1 MPAIINTNIN
11 SLTAQRQLGVSQMQ
25 QSTAMARLSSGLRIN
40 GAKDDAA
47 GLAISERFTAQIRG
61 TNQAQRNAND
71 GISLAQ
77 TAEGDLAQISNNLQ
91 RIREL
96 AVQSANAT
104 NSASDRVSLN
114 NEATALIVEND
125 RVASTSAFNG
135 IKLLD
140 GTFTAQNFQVGAN
153 ATSNDV
159 VAVTSIASARS
170 NSLGVGASS
179 SYSTVVSGGT
189 MAKAVGLASGQ
200 LSLNAVAVGASQTD
214 GVSSSYSLSS
224 GIALASAINAI
235 SGNSNINAT
244 VSATTVAG
252 VSVTTSFTT
261 ALAAGA
267 VTINGVD
274 IGALSAT
281 TTGVGRGA
289 QVAAAINLKTSQT
302 GVTAVA
308 DTTTGAVSLTAADG
322 RNIIVAGST
331 GANASVGLGVG
342 GITYGNFE
350 ARAAMTLAAATES
363 WAAGTLIINGV
374 DMGAIAAGT
383 SITDKCAKVAAAVN
397 AQTARTGITAIDNMA
412 GSISLE
418 GGIYWNSN
426 SDFSL
431 LGTTLTALQRPWW
444 PTPGGSH
451 AGGVVVDKP
460 ATGFQAVTRS
470 TVKLT
475 SSSAAGINLATND
488 IGAAAGGVT
497 KFTGLTTAF
506 TSATTTA
513 GAGVSALDLTTASGS
528 LAALATVDAA
538 ISTINSTRAALG
550 AYQAR
555 FSSVVA
561 SLATTGE
568 NLTASR
574 SRVQDADFAAETAN
588 LSRAQILQQA
598 GTAMVAQANQLP
610 QGVLALLR

>member
-1 MPAIINTNIN
+1 MPSILNTNFS
-11 SLTAQRQLGVSQMQ
+11 SLTAQRQLGVSQNSMAT
-25 QSTAMARLSSGLRIN
+25 SMARLSSGLRIN
-40 GAKDDAA
+40 SAKDDAA

-61 TNQAQRNAND
+61 TNQAGRNAND

-114 NEATALIVEND
+114 NEATTLVVEND
-125 RVASTSAFNG
+125 RIASTSSFNG

-153 ATSNDV
+153 GTSNDV
-159 VAVTSIASARS
+159 VAVSSISSARS

-179 SYSTVVSGGT
+179 SYSTVATGGNLN
-189 MAKAVGLASGQ
+189 KAVGLASGQ
-200 LSLNAVAVGASQTD
+200 LSLNGVAVGASQTD
-214 GVSSSYSLSS
+214 GVSSSYALSS
-224 GIALASAINAI
+224 GMALAAAINAI
-235 SGNSNINAT
+235 SGNSNVNAT
-244 VSATTVAG
+244 VSSTNVAG

-261 ALAAGA
+261 ALVAGA

-281 TTGVGRGA
+281 TTAVGRGA

-308 DTTTGAVSLTAADG
+308 NTTTGAVSLSAADG
-322 RNIIVAGST
+322 RNIIVAGTT
-331 GANASVGLGVG
+331 GAAASVGLGAG
-342 GITYGNFE
+342 GTSYGNLT
-350 ARAAMTLAAATES
+350 AGAAITLAAATTS
-363 WAAGTLIINGV
+363 NAAGTIFINGV
-374 DMGAIAAGT
+374 DVGAIAAGT
-383 SITDKCAKVAAAVN
+383 SNTDKVNKIVAAINAV
-397 AQTARTGITAIDNMA
+397 TARTGVTAIKFTA
-412 GSISLE
+412 GTISL
-418 GGIYWNSN
+418 
-426 SDFSL
+426 
-431 LGTTLTALQRPWW
+431 
-444 PTPGGSH
+444 
-451 AGGVVVDKP
+451 AGGVYNNSSTDNTLTGTVGATLTGLALGGAGTIQLATPTTGLQVVS
-460 ATGFQAVTRS
+460 RS
-470 TVKLT
+470 TVTLT

-488 IGAAAGGVT
+488 IGAVAGAT
-497 KFTGLTTAF
+497 ANFTGLTAAF

-528 LAALATVDAA
+528 LAALATVDSA
-538 ISTINSTRAALG
+538 ISTVNSTRAALG
-550 AYQAR
+550 AHQAR
-555 FSSVVA
+555 FTSVVA

-574 SRVQDADFAAETAN
+574 SRVQDADFAMETAN

>member
-1 MPAIINTNIN
+1 MTSMINTNVN
-11 SLTAQRQLGVSQMQ
+11 SLTAQRQLGESQNDL
-25 QSTAMARLSSGLRIN
+25 STAMARLSSGLRIN
-40 GAKDDAA
+40 SAKDDAA

-125 RVASTSAFNG
+125 RVASTSSFNG

-153 ATSNDV
+153 GTSNDV
-159 VAVTSIASARS
+159 VAVSSIASARS

-179 SYSTVVSGGT
+179 SYSTVANGGNLN
-189 MAKAVGLASGQ
+189 KAVGLASGQ
-200 LSLNAVAVGASQTD
+200 LSLNGVAVGASQTD
-214 GVSSSYSLSS
+214 GVSSSYALSS
-224 GIALASAINAI
+224 GIALAAAINAI
-235 SGNSNINAT
+235 SGNSNVNAT
-244 VSATTVAG
+244 VSATVVPG
-252 VSVTTSFTT
+252 QSVTISFTT

-308 DTTTGAVSLTAADG
+308 DTTNGAVSLTAADG
-322 RNIIVAGST
+322 RNIIVAGTT
-331 GANASVGLGVG
+331 GANASVGLGAGGTSYGNLTAGG
-342 GITYGNFE
+342 GI
-350 ARAAMTLAAATES
+350 TLAAATTS
-363 WAAGTLIINGV
+363 LAAGTIFINGLDV
-374 DMGAIAAGT
+374 GAIAAGI
-383 SITDKCAKVAAAVN
+383 SITDKVNKIVAAINAV
-397 AQTARTGITAIDNMA
+397 TARTGVTAIKFTA
-412 GSISLE
+412 GTISL
-418 GGIYWNSN
+418 
-426 SDFSL
+426 
-431 LGTTLTALQRPWW
+431 
-444 PTPGGSH
+444 
-451 AGGVVVDKP
+451 AGGVYSNSSTDNTLTGTVG
-460 ATGFQAVTRS
+460 ATLTGLAIGGGPGAIQLATPTTGLQAVSRS
-470 TVKLT
+470 TVSLT
-475 SSSAAGINLATND
+475 SSSATGINLATND

-506 TSATTTA
+506 TAATTTA
-513 GAGVSALDLTTASGS
+513 GAGVSSINLTTATGAQ
-528 LAALATVDAA
+528 AALAAVDSAINTV
-538 ISTINSTRAALG
+538 NSTRAALG

-555 FSSVVA
+555 FMSVVA
-561 SLATTGE
+561 SLATTAE

-574 SRVQDADFAAETAN
+574 SRVQDADFAAETAA

-610 QGVLALLR
+610 QGVLALLRQ

>member
-1 MPAIINTNIN
+1 MN
-11 SLTAQRQLGVSQMQ
+11 
-25 QSTAMARLSSGLRIN
+25 
-40 GAKDDAA
+40 
-47 GLAISERFTAQIRG
+47 
-61 TNQAQRNAND
+61 
-71 GISLAQ
+71 
-77 TAEGDLAQISNNLQ
+77 
-91 RIREL
+91 
-96 AVQSANAT
+96 
-104 NSASDRVSLN
+104 
-114 NEATALIVEND
+114 
-125 RVASTSAFNG
+125 
-135 IKLLD
+135 
-140 GTFTAQNFQVGAN
+140 
-153 ATSNDV
+153 
-159 VAVTSIASARS
+159 
-170 NSLGVGASS
+170 
-179 SYSTVVSGGT
+179 
-189 MAKAVGLASGQ
+189 KAVGLASGQ
-200 LSLNAVAVGASQTD
+200 LSLNGVAVGASQTD
-214 GVSSSYSLSS
+214 GVSSSYALSS
-224 GIALASAINAI
+224 GMALAAAINAI
-235 SGNSNINAT
+235 SGNSNVNAT
-244 VSATTVAG
+244 VSSTTVAG
-252 VSVTTSFTT
+252 VSVTASFTT

-274 IGALSAT
+274 IGALCAT
-281 TTGVGRGA
+281 TTAVGRGA
-289 QVAAAINLKTSQT
+289 QVAAAINAKTSQT
-302 GVTAVA
+302 GVTAKA
-308 DTTTGAVSLTAADG
+308 DTTTGAVSLSAADG

-331 GANASVGLGVG
+331 GADASVGLGAG
-342 GITYGNFE
+342 GIEYGNFV

-397 AQTARTGITAIDNMA
+397 AQTARTGVTAIDNMA

-418 GGIYWNSN
+418 GGIYWNSTG
-426 SDFSL
+426 DFSL
-431 LGTTLTALQRPWW
+431 SGTTLSALQRPWW
-444 PTPGGSH
+444 PTPGGAFGA
-451 AGGVVVDKP
+451 AGGTRVDKP
-460 ATGFQAVTRS
+460 AAGFQAVTRS
-470 TVKLT
+470 TVTLT

-497 KFTGLTTAF
+497 NFTGLTTAF
-506 TSATTTA
+506 TRATTTA

>member
-1 MPAIINTNIN
+1 MPSIINTNVN
-11 SLTAQRQLGVSQMQ
+11 SLTAQRQLGVSQN
-25 QSTAMARLSSGLRIN
+25 SLATSMARLSSGLRIN
-40 GAKDDAA
+40 SAKDDAA

-61 TNQAQRNAND
+61 TNQAGRNAND

-153 ATSNDV
+153 GTTNDQ

-179 SYSTVVSGGT
+179 SYSTTVAGGN
-189 MAKAVGLASGQ
+189 MNKAVGLASGQ
-200 LSLNAVAVGASQTD
+200 LSLNGVAVGASQTD
-214 GVSSSYSLSS
+214 GVSSGYALSS
-224 GIALASAINAI
+224 GIALAAAINAI
-235 SGNSNINAT
+235 SGNTNVNAT

-252 VSVTTSFTT
+252 VAVTTSFTT
-261 ALAAGA
+261 ALAAGS

-274 IGALSAT
+274 IGALGAT
-281 TTGVGRGA
+281 TTAVGRGA

-308 DTTTGAVSLTAADG
+308 NTTTGAVSLTAADG
-322 RNIIVAGST
+322 RNIIVAGTT
-331 GANASVGLGVG
+331 GAAASVGLGAG
-342 GITYGNFE
+342 GTSYGNLT
-350 ARAAMTLAAATES
+350 AGTAITLAAATTAN
-363 WAAGTLIINGV
+363 AAGSLFVNGV
-374 DMGAIAAGT
+374 DVGAIAAGT
-383 SITDKCAKVAAAVN
+383 SIADKGDKIAAAIN
-397 AQTARTGITAIDNMA
+397 ALTARTGVTATNTA
-412 GSISLE
+412 GAISLS
-418 GGIYWNSN
+418 GAVFNNSATDN
-426 SDFSL
+426 TL
-431 LGTTLTALQRPWW
+431 TGTTLATTLTGLAATGGGAL
-444 PTPGGSH
+444 TI
-451 AGGVVVDKP
+451 AAP
-460 ATGFQAVTRS
+460 ATGLQAVSRS
-470 TVKLT
+470 TVTLT
-475 SSSAAGINLATND
+475 SSSANGINLATND
-488 IGAAAGGVT
+488 AGAVAGST
-497 KFTGLTTAF
+497 ASFTGLTTAY
-506 TSATTTA
+506 TAATTTA

-555 FSSVVA
+555 FTSVVA

-598 GTAMVAQANQLP
+598 GTAMVAQANQMP
-610 QGVLALLR
+610 EGVLALLR

>member
-1 MPAIINTNIN
+1 MPSIINTNVN
-11 SLTAQRQLGVSQMQ
+11 SLTAQRQLGVSQ
-25 QSTAMARLSSGLRIN
+25 SSLATSMARLSSGLRIN
-40 GAKDDAA
+40 SAKDDAA

-61 TNQAQRNAND
+61 VNQAGRNAND

-114 NEATALIVEND
+114 NEATTLVVEND
-125 RVASTSAFNG
+125 RIASTSSFNG

-153 ATSNDV
+153 GTSNDV
-159 VAVTSIASARS
+159 VAVSSIASARS

-179 SYSTVVSGGT
+179 SYSTAVSGGNLN
-189 MAKAVGLASGQ
+189 KAVGLASGQ
-200 LSLNAVAVGASQTD
+200 LSLNNVSVGASQTD
-214 GVSSSYSLSS
+214 GVSSSYALSS
-224 GIALASAINAI
+224 GIALAAAINAI

-244 VSATTVAG
+244 VSATVVAG
-252 VSVTTSFTT
+252 ASVTTSFTT
-261 ALAAGA
+261 ALVAGA

-308 DTTTGAVSLTAADG
+308 NTTTGAVSLSAADG
-322 RNIIVAGST
+322 RNIIVAGTT
-331 GANASVGLGVG
+331 GATASVGLGTG
-342 GITYGNFE
+342 GTTYGNLTAGAVPLTTAF
-350 ARAAMTLAAATES
+350 TTSL
-363 WAAGTLIINGV
+363 AAGTIFINGV
-374 DMGAIAAGT
+374 DVGAIAAGK
-383 SITDKCAKVAAAVN
+383 SVADKGDKIAAAIN
-397 AQTARTGITAIDNMA
+397 AQTARTGVTATNTA
-412 GSISLE
+412 GAISL
-418 GGIYWNSN
+418 
-426 SDFSL
+426 
-431 LGTTLTALQRPWW
+431 
-444 PTPGGSH
+444 
-451 AGGVVVDKP
+451 AGGVYSNSSADNTI
-460 ATGFQAVTRS
+460 TGSGIAFLTGLVEDGGDLVLVAAPTTGLQAVSRS
-470 TVKLT
+470 TVTLT
-475 SSSAAGINLATND
+475 SSSAAGINLGTND
-488 IGAAAGGVT
+488 ISAAAGGVT
-497 KFTGLTTAF
+497 NFTGLTAAF

-528 LAALATVDAA
+528 LAALATVDSA
-538 ISTINSTRAALG
+538 ISTVNSTRAALG

-555 FSSVVA
+555 FTSVVA

-574 SRVQDADFAAETAN
+574 SRVQDADFALETAN

>member
-1 MPAIINTNIN
+1 MPSIINTNVN
-11 SLTAQRQLGVSQMQ
+11 SLTAQRQLGVSQN
-25 QSTAMARLSSGLRIN
+25 SLATSMARLSSGLRIN
-40 GAKDDAA
+40 SAKDDAA
-47 GLAISERFTAQIRG
+47 GLAISERFTSQIRG

-153 ATSNDV
+153 GTANDV
-159 VAVTSIASARS
+159 VAVTSITSARS

-179 SYSTVVSGGT
+179 SYSTTVAGGS

-200 LSLNAVAVGASQTD
+200 LSLNGVAVGASQTD
-214 GVSSSYSLSS
+214 GVSSAYSLSS
-224 GIALASAINAI
+224 GIALAAAINAI
-235 SGNSNINAT
+235 SGNSNVNAT
-244 VSATTVAG
+244 VSSTVVAG
-252 VSVTTSFTT
+252 VSVSAT
-261 ALAAGA
+261 ASLASGS
-267 VTINGVD
+267 VLINGVD

-281 TTGVGRGA
+281 TTAVGRGA
-289 QVAAAINLKTSQT
+289 QVAAAINLKTTQT
-302 GVTAVA
+302 GVTASA
-308 DTTTGAVSLTAADG
+308 NSTNGAVTLTAADG
-322 RNIIVAGST
+322 RNIVVSGTT
-331 GANASVGLGVG
+331 GAASAVGLGAG
-342 GITYGNFE
+342 ATSYGNLT
-350 ARAAMTLAAATES
+350 AGTAITLAAATTS
-363 WAAGTLIINGV
+363 NAAGTIYINGV
-374 DMGAIAAGT
+374 DVGAIAAGT
-383 SITDKCAKVAAAVN
+383 SITDKGDKIAAAIN
-397 AQTARTGITAIDNMA
+397 AVTARTGVTATNTA
-412 GSISLE
+412 GAISLT
-418 GGIYWNSN
+418 GGVYNNSATDN
-426 SDFSL
+426 TL
-431 LGTTLTALQRPWW
+431 TGTTGAVTLTGLAA
-444 PTPGGSH
+444 TGGS
-451 AGGVVVDKP
+451 ALTV
-460 ATGFQAVTRS
+460 ATPTTGLQAVSRS
-470 TVKLT
+470 TVTL
-475 SSSAAGINLATND
+475 SSASSGGINLATND
-488 IGAAAGGVT
+488 INASSGAVAN
-497 KFTGLTTAF
+497 FTGLTAAY

-513 GAGVSALDLTTASGS
+513 GAGVSALDLTTASGAQ
-528 LAALATVDAA
+528 AALATVDAA

>member
-1 MPAIINTNIN
+1 MPLVPGTNVI
-11 SLTAQRQLGVSQMQ
+11 SLTAQRYLGRSQ
-25 QSTAMARLSSGLRIN
+25 SDVATSMARLSSGLRIN
-40 GAKDDAA
+40 SAKDDAA

-61 TNQAQRNAND
+61 VNQAGRNAND

-114 NEATALIVEND
+114 NEATTLVVEND
-125 RVASTSAFNG
+125 RIASTSSFNG

-153 ATSNDV
+153 GTSNDV
-159 VAVTSIASARS
+159 VAVSSIASARS

-179 SYSTVVSGGT
+179 SYSTVANGGNLN
-189 MAKAVGLASGQ
+189 KAVGLASGQ
-200 LSLNAVAVGASQTD
+200 LSLNGVAVGASQTD
-214 GVSSSYSLSS
+214 GVSSSYALSS
-224 GIALASAINAI
+224 GIALAAAINAI
-235 SGNSNINAT
+235 SGNSNVNAT
-244 VSATTVAG
+244 VSSTTVAG
-252 VSVTTSFTT
+252 VSVAATTS
-261 ALAAGA
+261 LAAGA

-302 GVTAVA
+302 GVTATS
-308 DTTTGAVSLTAADG
+308 DTTTGAVTLKANDG
-322 RNIIVAGST
+322 RNIIVAGTT
-331 GANASVGLGVG
+331 GATSSVGLGAG
-342 GITYGNFE
+342 GTSYGNLT
-350 ARAAMTLAAATES
+350 AGTAITLAAATTS
-363 WAAGTLIINGV
+363 NAAGTIFINGV
-374 DMGAIAAGT
+374 DVGAIAAGT
-383 SITDKCAKVAAAVN
+383 SITDKGDKIAAAIN
-397 AQTARTGITAIDNMA
+397 AQTARTGVTATNTA
-412 GSISLE
+412 GAISL
-418 GGIYWNSN
+418 
-426 SDFSL
+426 
-431 LGTTLTALQRPWW
+431 
-444 PTPGGSH
+444 
-451 AGGVVVDKP
+451 AGGVYNNS
-460 ATGFQAVTRS
+460 ATDNTLTGSAAVTLTGLAAAGGGALTLATPTTGLQAVSRS
-470 TVKLT
+470 TVTLT
-475 SSSAAGINLATND
+475 SSSAAGINLGTND
-488 IGAAAGGVT
+488 IGAVAGGVT
-497 KFTGLTTAF
+497 NFTGLTAAF

-538 ISTINSTRAALG
+538 ISTVNSTRAALG

-555 FSSVVA
+555 FTSVVA

-574 SRVQDADFAAETAN
+574 SRVQDADFALETAN

>member
-1 MPAIINTNIN
+1 MTSINTNLN
-11 SLTAQRQLGVSQMQ
+11 SITAQRELGLSQTQ
-25 QSTAMARLSSGLRIN
+25 QSTSMARVSSGLRIN
-40 GAKDDAA
+40 SAKDDAA

-61 TNQAQRNAND
+61 VNQAGRNAND

-114 NEATALIVEND
+114 NEATTLVVEND
-125 RVASTSAFNG
+125 RIASTSSFNG

-153 ATSNDV
+153 GTSNDV
-159 VAVTSIASARS
+159 VAISSITSARS

-179 SYSTVVSGGT
+179 SYSTTVSGGS
-189 MAKAVGLASGQ
+189 MARAVGLASGQ
-200 LSLNAVAVGASQTD
+200 LSLNGVAVGASQTD

-224 GIALASAINAI
+224 GIALAAAINAI
-235 SGNSNINAT
+235 SGNSNVNAT

-261 ALAAGA
+261 ALVAGA

-281 TTGVGRGA
+281 TTAVGRGA

-308 DTTTGAVSLTAADG
+308 STTTGAVSLTAADG
-322 RNIIVAGST
+322 RNIIVAGTT
-331 GANASVGLGVG
+331 GASAAVGLGTG
-342 GITYGNFE
+342 GTTYGNLTAGAVLLTTSF
-350 ARAAMTLAAATES
+350 TTSL
-363 WAAGTLIINGV
+363 AAGTIFINGV
-374 DMGAIAAGT
+374 DVGAIAAGK
-383 SITDKCAKVAAAVN
+383 SVADKGDKIAAAIN
-397 AQTARTGITAIDNMA
+397 AQTARTGVTATNTA
-412 GSISLE
+412 GAISL
-418 GGIYWNSN
+418 
-426 SDFSL
+426 
-431 LGTTLTALQRPWW
+431 
-444 PTPGGSH
+444 
-451 AGGVVVDKP
+451 AGGVYNNSWADNTL
-460 ATGFQAVTRS
+460 TGSGLTFLTGLVEGDGDTITVTPPTTGLQAVTRS
-470 TVKLT
+470 TVKLN

-488 IGAAAGGVT
+488 SGALAGGVAF
-497 KFTGLTTAF
+497 FTGLTTAY

-574 SRVQDADFAAETAN
+574 SRVQDADYAAETAN
-588 LSRAQILQQA
+588 LSRSQILQQA